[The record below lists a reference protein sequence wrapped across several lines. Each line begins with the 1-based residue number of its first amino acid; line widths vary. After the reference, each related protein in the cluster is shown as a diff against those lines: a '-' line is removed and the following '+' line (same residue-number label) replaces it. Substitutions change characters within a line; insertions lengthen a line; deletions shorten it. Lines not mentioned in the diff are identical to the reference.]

1 MSRDWE
7 RDHGGRRR
15 AAARLWRR
23 PEADWLDLSTGINP
37 NGWPVPPL
45 PPEVWQR
52 LPEPAPELADLARQ
66 WVGAPSTATCLAV
79 PGSQAAIQQL
89 PLLRAPCRVGVPVP
103 GYGEHALCWR
113 RAGHQVRG
121 LGSGQVEA
129 ALDQLDVLVWIN
141 PNNPSGE
148 RLPPERLLAWCRR
161 LADRGGWLVVDE
173 AFLDDPALSVATDTG
188 TPGLVVL
195 RSLGKV
201 FGLAGVRAGWV
212 FAEAALLERLARTLG
227 PWSLS
232 GPAQA
237 VMAGALADHAWQ
249 RENRT
254 ERRRAARRLATLL
267 ERAGLAVA
275 GGTDLFLYCPHSRAT
290 VLADALARQGILV
303 RDFVEPPALRI
314 GLPPDEAGAWK
325 RLEQALAAPAVRE
338 IIDPPRPD

>member
-7 RDHGGRRR
+7 RDHGGGRRV
-15 AAARLWRR
+15 AARLWGR

-37 NGWPVPPL
+37 KGWPVPPL

-52 LPEPAPELADLARQ
+52 LPEPAPGLADLARQ
-66 WVGAPSTATCLAV
+66 WVGAPSTAACLAV

-121 LGSGQVEA
+121 LGSDQVEA

-141 PNNPSGE
+141 PNNPTGE

-173 AFLDDPALSVATDTG
+173 AFLDDPAMSVAADTG
-188 TPGLVVL
+188 TPGLVLL
-195 RSLGKV
+195 RSLGKA

-212 FAEAALLERLARTLG
+212 FAEAALLQQLARALG

-249 RENRT
+249 RENRQWRRQAA
-254 ERRRAARRLATLL
+254 ERLSGLL
-267 ERAGLAVA
+267 SAAGLRVA
-275 GGTDLFLYCPHSRAT
+275 GGTDLFLYCPHPG
-290 VLADALARQGILV
+290 ADALARALAQEGILV
-303 RDFVEPPALRI
+303 RAFGDPPALRV
-314 GLPPDEAGAWK
+314 GLPPDQNAAWK
-325 RLEQALAAPAVRE
+325 RLERALAEPAVRE